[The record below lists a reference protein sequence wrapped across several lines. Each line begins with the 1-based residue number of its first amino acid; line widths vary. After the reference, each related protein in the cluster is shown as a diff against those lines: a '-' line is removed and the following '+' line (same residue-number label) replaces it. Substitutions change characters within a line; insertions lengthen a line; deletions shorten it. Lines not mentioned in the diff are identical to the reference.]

1 MEVKKSKSADL
12 ESKRWGFIALGLVIS
27 GAMVLMA
34 FTYQSV
40 VIDPIAKVFE
50 KEISKKDEI
59 PLDMFQNE
67 PPPPP
72 PPPQAPPPQIT
83 ELKEVENDKE
93 IPPPPVIDEDLRDFT
108 LEDEGPAEVEKTVVL
123 DFAEVNPE
131 FPGGAAEMNKFIQET
146 FEYPQLSVEMGE
158 QGTVYVEF
166 VVNKDGSI
174 VSEKIVKS
182 VSPAIDKEALR
193 VVKKMPKWKPGEQA
207 GKPVTVRFTIPIK
220 ARLG

>member
-1 MEVKKSKSADL
+1 MEVKKSKEADL
-12 ESKRWGFIALGLVIS
+12 ESKRWGFIGLGLVVA
-27 GAMVLMA
+27 GALVLMA
-34 FTYQSV
+34 FSYQSMV
-40 VIDPIAKVFE
+40 FKPIEKTFE
-50 KEISKKDEI
+50 KEISKKEEI

-83 ELKEVENDKE
+83 ELKEVDDDKE

-108 LEDEGPAEVEKTVVL
+108 LEDEGPKEVEKTVVL

-131 FPGGAAEMNKFIQET
+131 FPGGEEAMGLFIKEN
-146 FEYPQLSVEMGE
+146 FEYPQIAVEMGE

-174 VSEKIVKS
+174 VSEKVVKG
-182 VSPAIDKEALR
+182 VSPSIDKEALR

-207 GKPVTVRFTIPIK
+207 GKPVTVRYTIPIK
-220 ARLG
+220 AKLG

>member
-1 MEVKKSKSADL
+1 MEVKKSKGADL
-12 ESKRWGFIALGLVIS
+12 ESKRWGFLSLGLVI
-27 GAMVLMA
+27 ALAVVLMA
-34 FTYQSV
+34 FSFQT
-40 VIDPIAKVFE
+40 IEFEAIAKIKE
-50 KEISKKDEI
+50 KEEVKKEEI

-83 ELKEVENDKE
+83 ELKEVDDDVIVE
-93 IPPPPVIDEDLRDFT
+93 PPPIIETDLIDLS
-108 LEDEGPAEVEKTVVL
+108 LEPEKVQKVEKTVIL

-131 FPGGAAEMNKFIQET
+131 FPGGAGEMGVFIREN
-146 FEYPQLSVEMGE
+146 FEYPEIAREMGE

-174 VSEKIVKS
+174 VDLKVVKS
-182 VSPAIDKEALR
+182 VSPAIDREALR
-193 VVKKMPKWKPGEQA
+193 VVKSMPKWKPGEQA
-207 GKPVTVRFTIPIK
+207 GKAVTVRFTIPIK

>member
-1 MEVKKSKSADL
+1 MEVKKSKGADL
-12 ESKRWGFIALGLVIS
+12 ESKRWGFMALGGVIA
-27 GAMVLMA
+27 GALVLMA
-34 FTYQSV
+34 FSYQSIV
-40 VIDPIAKVFE
+40 VKPIAKIFE
-50 KEISKKDEI
+50 KEESKKEEI

-83 ELKEVENDKE
+83 ELKEVEDDKE

-108 LEDEGPAEVEKTVVL
+108 LEDEGPKEVEKTVIL

-131 FPGGAAEMNKFIQET
+131 FPGGEAEMAVFIREN
-146 FEYPQLSVEMGE
+146 FEYPEIAREMGE

-174 VSEKIVKS
+174 VDARVVKP
-182 VSPAIDKEALR
+182 VSPSIDKEALR

-207 GKPVTVRFTIPIK
+207 GKPVTVRYTIPIK